1 MKDNN
6 NYLNNNKKIT
16 FIIDLIKYVYEIYFD
31 DNKMFDFNLNSQ
43 LIYYPM
49 VAIRDLNNSVTLK
62 LFKLNN

>member
-1 MKDNN
+1 
-6 NYLNNNKKIT
+6 
-16 FIIDLIKYVYEIYFD
+16 
-31 DNKMFDFNLNSQ
+31 MFDFNLNSQ